1 MSQLPILAVAFSI
14 YIFGIAIVL
23 YLRPALMF
31 KPGGSWKEFGIGR
44 GETHTVLPFWLF
56 AIFWAFMSYGISLV
70 ILSNFANIANAP
82 FQQGQLQMPTQ
93 QTPVMT
99 QQAPQPVMMQ
109 QQQAPQPNMMQQQ
122 QQQGPA
128 NFMKP
133 VSSMI
138 GLQQNVPGYYVL
150 ANSQNGQPQYIYYGN
165 QPPVATKY

>member
-70 ILSNFANIANAP
+70 ILSNFANIANTP
-82 FQQGQLQMPTQ
+82 FQQGQLQMPPQ
-93 QTPVMT
+93 QTPVIT
-99 QQAPQPVMMQ
+99 QQAPQPVMM
-109 QQQAPQPNMMQQQ
+109 QQ

-150 ANSQNGQPQYIYYGN
+150 ANSPNGQPQYIYYGN